1 MPLMHSF
8 SVKESIRKRYRGI
21 NMVSIV
27 SSIIGTVLL
36 LTVAVMEVLL
46 IAGLPL
52 GEFTMGGRHKV
63 LPPMYR
69 VFAAFSII
77 LQLFGAAMLLQGS
90 GLMNRWFA
98 GNVIKIICFVFAGFF
113 AINTVMNLISPSKK
127 EKYVMTPLAA
137 VEACCFAITAF
148 LM

>member
-1 MPLMHSF
+1 
-8 SVKESIRKRYRGI
+8 
-21 NMVSIV
+21 MVSIV

-36 LTVAVMEVLL
+36 LAVAVMEVLL

-69 VFAAFSII
+69 MFAASSII
-77 LQLFGAAMLLQGS
+77 LQLFGAAMILQGG
-90 GLMNRWFA
+90 GLMNMWFA
-98 GNVIKIICFVFAGFF
+98 GKVIKIICFVFAGFF
-113 AINTVMNLISPSKK
+113 AVNTVMNIISPSKK

-137 VEACCFAITAF
+137 VEACCFAVTAF
-148 LM
+148 LI